1 MPEGADPARNG
12 ALPLS
17 EGFLAAL
24 PEAAV
29 THRAGS
35 PTEDPLARA
44 LEGVELPGTPT
55 TDVNVIASELQG
67 LQTPGEGGA
76 AMGGERPEGTL
87 RLMLLCD
94 DPDAGPSSVG
104 ILGADGFAAYQP
116 LGWSDRCGGYVV
128 MVPES
133 DAEDL
138 VVSAEVPEGTRYR
151 LSVITDH
158 DPVAD

>member
-1 MPEGADPARNG
+1 M
-12 ALPLS
+12 S

-67 LQTPGEGGA
+67 LQTPGEGARRWA
-76 AMGGERPEGTL
+76 ANAPRAP
-87 RLMLLCD
+87 C
-94 DPDAGPSSVG
+94 A
-104 ILGADGFAAYQP
+104 
-116 LGWSDRCGGYVV
+116 
-128 MVPES
+128 
-133 DAEDL
+133 
-138 VVSAEVPEGTRYR
+138 
-151 LSVITDH
+151 
-158 DPVAD
+158 